1 MVAAIPDRT
10 AIEVFGGID
19 AMKVRSSMTL
29 FHRVAPDEPA
39 FQAVLDR
46 FYDGIGGR
54 SHGFAPRDRD
64 GLDTR
69 RLSTSPGHAR
79 R

>member
-1 MVAAIPDRT
+1 MIECTTIVAGIPDRT
-10 AIEVFGGID
+10 AIDVFGTVD

-46 FYDGIGGR
+46 FYNGTADEATDALLAMATDPMQR
-54 SHGFAPRDRD
+54 PR
-64 GLDTR
+64 
-69 RLSTSPGHAR
+69 
-79 R
+79 